1 LTQTP
6 VTSPG
11 VPVPNRSGTSTTTTT
26 TTLPGAVLVPATPV
40 PPG

>member
-1 LTQTP
+1 VTQTP

-11 VPVPNRSGTSTTTTT
+11 VPVPNRSGTTTTTT
-26 TTLPGAVLVPATPV
+26 TTVIPGVGPVLPIPL